1 MLEGLSGANSFCWV
15 VLEELVDKIDS
26 LVADGFPL
34 FIVYTEFSNFDFL
47 YYLIIISSVE
57 GRIATKQNVQDNPDT
72 PEITLLVVFVI
83 KYFWG
88 NIVRSAKFLVHF
100 LTWVEDT
107 RSSKI
112 DDCDLGVFLISA
124 HENIFWLEI
133 PVYNLSL
140 VAIIY

>member
-57 GRIATKQNVQDNPDT
+57 WRIATK
-72 PEITLLVVFVI
+72 
-83 KYFWG
+83 
-88 NIVRSAKFLVHF
+88 
-100 LTWVEDT
+100 
-107 RSSKI
+107 
-112 DDCDLGVFLISA
+112 
-124 HENIFWLEI
+124 
-133 PVYNLSL
+133 
-140 VAIIY
+140 